1 MATTFEEMLWMPVE
15 VYDID
20 GVRAAY
26 IDLRVA
32 RSTVP
37 ATVHAYEL
45 RDTSDDG
52 GWYMGNIEDYVVVNH
67 AGTMFTVEALRM
79 RHPEREVYM
88 DMTEDEP
95 WSVVEGPAG
104 APCPTL
110 RMFLESEGAALDD
123 PAQGKEE

>member
-1 MATTFEEMLWMPVE
+1 MTTKFEEMLNHPVE
-15 VYDID
+15 IYDID

-37 ATVHAYEL
+37 AGVHAYEL
-45 RDTSDDG
+45 RDTSDNG

-67 AGTMFTVEALRM
+67 AGTMFTVRPLKM
-79 RHPEREVYM
+79 RHPDWGVYM
-88 DMTEDEP
+88 DLTEDGP
-95 WSVVEGPAG
+95 WSIINEPAG

-110 RMFLESEGAALDD
+110 RMFLKSEGAALSTTTR
-123 PAQGKEE
+123 KEA